1 METLALGGE
10 CFVWESGPAVRL
22 LGVPSSMPWTFLHG
36 TSDDPDAELA
46 RAKLRQAEEEAAAV
60 LGFPA
65 AHIHVESNC
74 LELYDPIWLESVR
87 FTTGNQEHGG
97 WSRFWESMATWQD
110 HKKESTGNFGYHSAI
125 SLFEP
130 SLDMALVMRK
140 VWLTSYW
147 GYLLSFQRAPT
158 VPCCSAAF
166 LMR

>member
-1 METLALGGE
+1 VETLALGGE
-10 CFVWESGPAVRL
+10 CFEWESGPAVRL

-65 AHIHVESNC
+65 AHIHVESNY

-97 WSRFWESMATWQD
+97 WSRFWESMSTWRD

-147 GYLLSFQRAPT
+147 GYLLSFQRAST